1 MNKKKLNNSL
11 NETRI
16 ETDVWPLTV
25 RITHW
30 LVAVFVLTNFVN
42 DTGYWHRIIGYVCLI
57 LIVIRINHGVK
68 TSTPYARFYWPK
80 CQAILQHL
88 HEVRE
93 GAVTE
98 HSAHNPL
105 GQLAVYVMWLLI
117 ALLGLTGWLSRT
129 DAYWGEDWP
138 VDLHSYLSDAL
149 MLMVLLH
156 LLAIAVISKLQKQN
170 LVKRMIAS
178 KSQGL

>member
-1 MNKKKLNNSL
+1 MNNSL

-16 ETDVWPLTV
+16 ATDVWPLTV
-25 RITHW
+25 RVIHW

-57 LIVIRINHGVK
+57 LIVIRVIHGVK
-68 TSTPYARFYWPK
+68 TGARHTRFYWPTY
-80 CQAILQHL
+80 QAILQHL
-88 HEVRE
+88 REVRE
-93 GAVTE
+93 GVVTE
-98 HSAHNPL
+98 HAGHNPL

-156 LLAIAVISKLQKQN
+156 VLAISVISKLQKQN
-170 LVKRMIAS
+170 LVKRMMAG
-178 KSQGL
+178 KS

>member
-1 MNKKKLNNSL
+1 M
-11 NETRI
+11 TA
-16 ETDVWPLTV
+16 VWPLIV

-30 LVAVFVLTNFVN
+30 LVALFVLTNFVN
-42 DTGYWHRIIGYVCLI
+42 DTGYWHRVIGYVCII
-57 LIVIRINHGVK
+57 LMVFRIIHGVR
-68 TSTPYARFYWPK
+68 TNIAYARFYWPSYRE
-80 CQAILQHL
+80 ILQHIQEMRL
-88 HEVRE
+88 GEVTKHM
-93 GAVTE
+93 G
-98 HSAHNPL
+98 HNPL

-156 LLAIAVISKLQKQN
+156 VLAIAVISKLQKQN
-170 LVKRMIAS
+170 LVKRMVVG
-178 KSQGL
+178 KS